1 MLNLLFIVKIKMP
14 FRRIDHYDIRYGL
27 DEYFHY
33 DKFNVRH
40 DRYRFSGVDLD
51 GVHYVIDQDE
61 WLAEIG
67 NRDGDEQHDPSRIYR
82 LVSYNEG
89 TRVAV
94 VTDVKDKGLIFK
106 VMTILES
113 KKDESPVPST

>member
-51 GVHYVIDQDE
+51 GIHYVIDQDE

-82 LVSYNEG
+82 LVSY
-89 TRVAV
+89 
-94 VTDVKDKGLIFK
+94 KGLIFK